1 MSTKVA
7 KDSNYKKVANCALLT
22 SAWYFMVP
30 TTLGFSH
37 LGAIL
42 LSNPI
47 YLNLGGKCQGAN
59 SQRFG
64 RLAIK
69 TVPTSPRFG
78 SCKVTSFDKN
88 AGQIRTHQS
97 SHWQHMTAWSQLK
110 AFNSLA
116 SSWVLA
122 SSNSSLVSITSIIV
136 WLSWS
141 DSHVRIRIRDSS
153 TDKTAWNLKFH
164 HCSMFVAWCERLSQ
178 NASL

>member
-1 MSTKVA
+1 M
-7 KDSNYKKVANCALLT
+7 T
-22 SAWYFMVP
+22 SAWYFMVLP
-30 TTLGFSH
+30 TTRRDKNRSLLGFSH

-47 YLNLGGKCQGAN
+47 YLNLGENAKGRIP
-59 SQRFG
+59 QRFS
-64 RLAIK
+64 RERPSKQFQHLRDSAAVRWHHLTK
-69 TVPTSPRFG
+69 
-78 SCKVTSFDKN
+78 
-88 AGQIRTHQS
+88 RTHQS
-97 SHWQHMTAWSQLK
+97 SHWQHMTAWSQFK

-141 DSHVRIRIRDSS
+141 DSHVRIRIWDSS
-153 TDKTAWNLKFH
+153 TDETAWNLKFH